1 MASEAPR
8 TEITK
13 TPENIVISPET
24 LLADNQSEKAK
35 KLSLMW
41 EENRRQE
48 NLWGIVTCGD
58 ARIMTPCPERLIS
71 VRSIATAGTKETK
84 IFSDKGLKIVVVIS
98 HVDGD
103 TIETGKRPKGCGGL
117 GAKEEALNG
126 NHEKPIEGIQYYID
140 NNIEHPDPAIQALIS
155 AREIRNATGKPSL
168 AVIQNHRTG
177 KVYPFAVFFKDY
189 QTVSK
194 NLDGI
199 DLKEYSPSKIYADG
213 LPILPDEAIPDM
225 FRKFLNANTQQVNE
239 ILIKYS
245 NLKDVQKV
253 QNPRLVVISS
263 KLPSIRIRYPETTDI
278 PGLVFK
284 LFLSR
289 EKEGPGKIAISANA
303 LRETI
308 GQAQYPLEHAV
319 HNFGQPDKPFSKTDR
334 VLIETSD
341 INVSRSV
348 AQKLADNLWMKEWL
362 VLPDHRL
369 LIAQNIEGVSNI
381 IEDFVSAKA

>member
-1 MASEAPR
+1 MVSETPR

-13 TPENIVISPET
+13 TPENIVISPEN
-24 LLADNQSEKAK
+24 LFADNQSEKAK
-35 KLSLMW
+35 KLSLAW
-41 EENRRQE
+41 EENRRQG

-71 VRSIATAGTKETK
+71 VRSIATAGTKEVK
-84 IFSDKGLKIVVVIS
+84 IFSNKGLKIVVVMS

-126 NHEKPIEGIQYYID
+126 NHEKPIAGIQYYID
-140 NNIEHPDPAIQALIS
+140 EKIEHPDPVIQAFIS
-155 AREIRNATGKPSL
+155 AREIRNTTGKPSL

-199 DLKEYSPSKIYADG
+199 DLKEYSPAKIYAEG

-225 FRKFLNANTQQVNE
+225 FKEFLDANTQQVNE
-239 ILIKYS
+239 ILRKYP
-245 NLKDVQKV
+245 NLKDMQKV

-263 KLPSIRIRYPETTDI
+263 KLPSIRIRYPETTDV

-289 EKEGPGKIAISANA
+289 EKEGPGKISISANA

-308 GQAQYPLEHAV
+308 GQAQYPLEHAA
-319 HNFGQPDKPFSKTDR
+319 HNFGQPDKPFSRTDR
-334 VLIETSD
+334 VLVETSD
-341 INVSRSV
+341 INVSRN
-348 AQKLADNLWMKEWL
+348 LAVELAEKPWMKEWL
-362 VLPDHRL
+362 ELPDHRL
-369 LIAQNIEGVSNI
+369 LVAQNIEGISNI
-381 IEDFVSAKA
+381 IEYFVPPKA